1 MRTTVASGKRN
12 GRKMGAGGAPATGL
26 MRLRAPE
33 PAAVGRAQAAAGA
46 GRQPPPSCPTAAG
59 KRDPTSG
66 GRTLGTR
73 RRWSCEPAWG
83 RRGRPS
89 SPEMISS
96 VDHAKMLVYMVIL
109 DQKACRGARGGVN
122 TVGASWGEVGVQR
135 SGLQKGSSAPCSTLQ
150 PVRASRRRCCSG
162 THQICTHTQRGAQPR
177 SNRRSDESRTS
188 GSGQSA
194 GQKVQDMRHVRGLR
208 APQHLPWRA
217 RVGLSAGWR
226 RQPLEISTTRISA
239 PFKSEKIHFC

>member
-1 MRTTVASGKRN
+1 MRTTVASGKCN

-135 SGLQKGSSAPCSTLQ
+135 NGLQQGSSAPCSTLQ
-150 PVRASRRRCCSG
+150 LVPAGPKRCCG
-162 THQICTHTQRGAQPR
+162 RTHPNCTNTQHGAQPR
-177 SNRRSDESRTS
+177 S
-188 GSGQSA
+188 
-194 GQKVQDMRHVRGLR
+194 
-208 APQHLPWRA
+208 
-217 RVGLSAGWR
+217 
-226 RQPLEISTTRISA
+226 TR
-239 PFKSEKIHFC
+239 K

>member
-1 MRTTVASGKRN
+1 MRARLGQERAAELARDDLVRGSREDV
-12 GRKMGAGGAPATGL
+12 GL
-26 MRLRAPE
+26 HGHFGPKSLP
-33 PAAVGRAQAAAGA
+33 
-46 GRQPPPSCPTAAG
+46 
-59 KRDPTSG
+59 
-66 GRTLGTR
+66 
-73 RRWSCEPAWG
+73 
-83 RRGRPS
+83 
-89 SPEMISS
+89 
-96 VDHAKMLVYMVIL
+96 
-109 DQKACRGARGGVN
+109 GARGGVN

-194 GQKVQDMRHVRGLR
+194 GQKVQDMRHVRGLC
-208 APQHLPWRA
+208 APQHLLWRA
-217 RVGLSAGWR
+217 RVGLSDGWR
-226 RQPLEISTTRISA
+226 RQPLEISTTRIYA